1 MRLARRLTVKN
12 GPRLDLR
19 LPADLTRRVEAHA
32 ARNKVDRSTAVRELL
47 LAGILRALGHI

>member
-1 MRLARRLTVKN
+1 MRPARRPVTVKN

-19 LPADLTRRVEAHA
+19 LPADRRVEAHA

-47 LAGILRALGHI
+47 LAGILRALGYI